1 MDRPKPQ
8 FSFATKKTGDF
19 LRTPPADR
27 QKPTDRPPRR
37 SERHLEVNIG
47 AEAQE
52 RAEVRVPEDGAP
64 LAGPV
69 LGDAGLERGL
79 FLRRPAL
86 LRHPHQQQIETKGPP
101 PENPT
106 ASDVRARACER
117 VWWSEAHAE
126 RRFGPEFHAEFRCRI
141 RGGRV
146 RGRPGTW
153 ES

>member
-27 QKPTDRPPRR
+27 QKPTARPPRR

-52 RAEVRVPEDGAP
+52 RAEVRVSEDGAP

-69 LGDAGLERGL
+69 LGDAGLESGL

-86 LRHPHQQQIETKGPP
+86 LRRPHPHTANRDQGTP
-101 PENPT
+101 PEDPT
-106 ASDVRARACER
+106 ASGVRSRG
-117 VWWSEAHAE
+117 V
-126 RRFGPEFHAEFRCRI
+126 RI
-141 RGGRV
+141 
-146 RGRPGTW
+146 
-153 ES
+153 S